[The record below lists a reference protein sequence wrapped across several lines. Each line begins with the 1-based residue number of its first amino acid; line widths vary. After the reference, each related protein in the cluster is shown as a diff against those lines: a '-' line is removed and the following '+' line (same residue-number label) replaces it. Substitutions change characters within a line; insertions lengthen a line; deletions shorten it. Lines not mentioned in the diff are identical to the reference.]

1 MLTSTYHV
9 SEDDH
14 VFELGDDVPP
24 DEVREDLQE
33 TEPLQVGVVQLEE
46 DDWEQLSLS
55 QCPHH
60 SQWSQLHLKTC
71 QIQPDQF

>member
-55 QCPHH
+55 QLSGPLTVE
-60 SQWSQLHLKTC
+60 SVTFKNL
-71 QIQPDQF
+71 PDSA

>member
-55 QCPHH
+55 QL
-60 SQWSQLHLKTC
+60 SATLTVESVTFKNL
-71 QIQPDQF
+71 PDSA

>member
-55 QCPHH
+55 QLSAPLTVE
-60 SQWSQLHLKTC
+60 SVTFKNL
-71 QIQPDQF
+71 PDSA

>member
-46 DDWEQLSLS
+46 DD
-55 QCPHH
+55 
-60 SQWSQLHLKTC
+60 
-71 QIQPDQF
+71 